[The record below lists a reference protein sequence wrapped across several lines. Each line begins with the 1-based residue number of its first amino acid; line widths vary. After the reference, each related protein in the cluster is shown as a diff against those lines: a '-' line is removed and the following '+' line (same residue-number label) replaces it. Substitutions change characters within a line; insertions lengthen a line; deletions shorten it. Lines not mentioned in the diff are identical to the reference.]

1 MPDSQTATNL
11 TLESLDDRL
20 LPSVADLT
28 SLGAVAPDGDA
39 IVQQTSTQPT
49 GTGFIMSFVRI
60 QGAASGGGIEQGYNT
75 TARPVQFDENT
86 SPSFTRALT
95 AGAVPRV
102 TINGTDYRE
111 FLLDI
116 NQKHSSPLLSVDQ
129 VQLFFAD
136 TSNLTGYDLGTS
148 TLTAADGSRLAP
160 AFTLSQPVLL
170 DASLNHG
177 SGSGDMLLDVP
188 DADFIGTTVNTY
200 VYLYSKM
207 GGQPGASANG
217 GFEEWAVKS
226 NGVTQPPT
234 ATGSISGHVFLDAQP
249 LAGQAIQLR
258 GTDINGMTVV
268 LDATTDQSGAYT
280 FTGLLPGTYSILYE
294 QQNGFANL
302 GTHVGTVDGLTD
314 GSLFSNGG
322 VTNDD
327 NVVSISLG
335 MDGFGLNGV
344 AYDFFLTSSG

>member
-1 MPDSQTATNL
+1 MPDVKTATSL
-11 TLESLDDRL
+11 MLELLDDRL
-20 LPSVADLT
+20 VPSVVDLT
-28 SLGAVAPDGDA
+28 TQGAVGPDGDA
-39 IVQQTSTQPT
+39 IVQQTSIQPT

-129 VQLFFAD
+129 VQLFFAE
-136 TSNLTGYDLGTS
+136 TSNLTGYDTTTG
-148 TLTAADGSRLAP
+148 TLTAADGSRLSA

-170 DASLNHG
+170 DATLNHG

-188 DADFIGTTVNTY
+188 DTAFVGTTVNTY
-200 VYLYSKM
+200 VYLYSRM
-207 GGQPGASANG
+207 GGQTGASANG

-226 NGVTQPPT
+226 NGVTQPP
-234 ATGSISGHVFLDAQP
+234 AGVGSISGHVFLDTQP
-249 LAGQAIQLR
+249 LANQAIQLR

-268 LDATTDQSGAYT
+268 LDATTDASGAYT

-294 QQNGFANL
+294 QQNNFASD
-302 GTHVGTVDGLTD
+302 GTRIGSVNGVAD
-314 GSLFSNGG
+314 GSLFSNNG
-322 VTNDD
+322 VTNND
-327 NVVSISLG
+327 NIVSINLG
-335 MDGFGLNGV
+335 IDGFGLNGV
-344 AYDFFLTSSG
+344 NYDFLLVTGG